1 MFSLLTC
8 FTPLLG
14 PEAAAAVVVAAAS
27 AVGATVGVAIEET
40 SLEAVDADCVAV
52 SI

>member
-1 MFSLLTC
+1 MFFLLTC

-14 PEAAAAVVVAAAS
+14 PEAAAVVVAAAS